1 MERLKVSLQTKEI
14 VNPVAQSRNR
24 PSDVI
29 RLTTSNLPEIDWSSS
44 SATPPQPPPLP
55 PMNVDDLLDILSPSS
70 SSRAPPPPANGLQQA
85 VVSVSSS
92 LPDYQPKY
100 TLTSKEG
107 QEKHALFFNTSDAR
121 GPAVM
126 PPSSSAGG
134 NASLAI
140 PRYPQPIV
148 DALRMPPPGLLSP
161 EEMQRLGSGPTPGPS
176 LGPQEVEV
184 GQELY

>member
-29 RLTTSNLPEIDWSSS
+29 RLSTSNLPEIDWSSS
-44 SATPPQPPPLP
+44 LAAPRPPPP

-70 SSRAPPPPANGLQQA
+70 SRQPQTVTEQQQA
-85 VVSVSSS
+85 VVAVSSS
-92 LPDYQPKY
+92 LPAYQPKY
-100 TLTSKEG
+100 TLTSREG
-107 QEKHALFFNTSDAR
+107 QEKHALFFNTSNAR
-121 GPAVM
+121 GPAMM
-126 PPSSSAGG
+126 PPSSSVGG

-140 PRYPQPIV
+140 PRYPQPIS
-148 DALRMPPPGLLSP
+148 DASRMPSPGLLSP
-161 EEMQRLGSGPTPGPS
+161 EEMQRLGIGPSAGPT

-184 GQELY
+184 G